1 MMQQPGNGMAPPQYQ
16 QQQQQQPQQQWM
28 MPQQHPPHMWAQQQV
43 APQQMIQQYGGGN
56 SGGSGDEI
64 KSLWIGDLQ
73 YWMDETYVSNCFLP
87 TGDVAT
93 VKIIRNKQ
101 SGQPEGYGFIEFRS
115 RAGAENALQTYN
127 GTPMP
132 SSEQNFRLNWATLGA
147 GTYPSCKGAKVV
159 TDRTTG
165 RSKGYGFVRFG
176 DESEQMRAMTE
187 MNGVVCSSRPMRIG
201 PAATKSGT
209 VGGMQKAPYQSAQGS
224 QGESDPNNTTIFVG
238 GLDPS
243 VSDDVLRQ
251 VFGQFGELIHVKI
264 PVGKRCGFV
273 QFANRACAEQALSIL
288 NGTELG
294 GQSVRLSW
302 GRSPSS
308 KQVTEDYHYISTP
321 DESVAAA
328 GSSISITRLAV
339 TVRRGTSWAAR
350 EGLLVFTFV
359 GLGARIKL
367 NSVLTAFA
375 EYVFSAG
382 IPSFG
387 ALVRQSTTV
396 ENTLSSTQK
405 KRLFQFLKE
414 SKGLPSMSNKNCDKG
429 RRKLANSKNFV
440 YTPTLPSGK
449 STILSSGP
457 GSSGC
462 SASGGVLT
470 WCGEVPWCYVAYAD
484 VGYQGMKDTV
494 AIGIVCLVY
503 ESRVSSKFTWYRKG
517 ILEDPNNHF
526 LGSSDSP

>member
-1 MMQQPGNGMAPPQYQ
+1 
-16 QQQQQQPQQQWM
+16 
-28 MPQQHPPHMWAQQQV
+28 
-43 APQQMIQQYGGGN
+43 MIQQYGGG
-56 SGGSGDEI
+56 GGGDEI

-73 YWMDETYVSNCFLP
+73 YWMDETYVSNCFYT

-101 SGQPEGYGFIEFRS
+101 TGQPEGYGFIEFRS
-115 RAGAENALQTYN
+115 RAGAENALQTFN

-132 SSEQNFRLNWATLGA
+132 NSEQNFRLNWATLGA
-147 GTYPSCKGAKVV
+147 GERRNDDTPDYTIFVGDLAADVSDYMLQELFKSNYPSCKGAKVV

-201 PAATKSGT
+201 PAANKSGT
-209 VGGMQKAPYQSAQGS
+209 GGGVGGMQKAPYQSAQGS

-308 KQVTEDYHYISTP
+308 KQGQAEQGQQYGGAGGAYYGYAPQGYEAYGYAPPPQDPNAYYGVYG
-321 DESVAAA
+321 AA
-328 GSSISITRLAV
+328 GY
-339 TVRRGTSWAAR
+339 G
-350 EGLLVFTFV
+350 
-359 GLGARIKL
+359 
-367 NSVLTAFA
+367 
-375 EYVFSAG
+375 
-382 IPSFG
+382 
-387 ALVRQSTTV
+387 
-396 ENTLSSTQK
+396 
-405 KRLFQFLKE
+405 
-414 SKGLPSMSNKNCDKG
+414 
-429 RRKLANSKNFV
+429 
-440 YTPTLPSGK
+440 
-449 STILSSGP
+449 
-457 GSSGC
+457 
-462 SASGGVLT
+462 
-470 WCGEVPWCYVAYAD
+470 
-484 VGYQGMKDTV
+484 GYQQ
-494 AIGIVCLVY
+494 
-503 ESRVSSKFTWYRKG
+503 
-517 ILEDPNNHF
+517 P
-526 LGSSDSP
+526 PQQ